1 MYAIIKAG
9 GKQQRVQAGDVIEV
23 EYMHGMGDAVTF
35 HPLLIVED
43 DGTTHFGK
51 EAERAVVTAKPVGEQ
66 KGDKVRVVKFKN
78 KTGYT
83 RHTGHRQLM
92 TLLEI
97 SDVSLTGVAR
107 RAEEAV
113 SEPAPE
119 PPPEPAAAEPSEEP
133 AEEAEAAAPA
143 AKAPVAKAPVAKAP
157 VAKAPVAKT
166 PAKKPFAR
174 KPAAAAKTAAK
185 KPPAKKTAAKKPPTS
200 KTK

>member
-23 EYMHGMGDAVTF
+23 EYMHGIGDAVTF
-35 HPLLIVED
+35 HPLLIVDD

-83 RHTGHRQLM
+83 RHAGHRQLM

-97 SDVSLTGVAR
+97 SDVSLTGAVH

-113 SEPAPE
+113 PE
-119 PPPEPAAAEPSEEP
+119 PKAEAPSDEALAEPV
-133 AEEAEAAAPA
+133 EEAVSEAPA
-143 AKAPVAKAPVAKAP
+143 VKAPASAKTPA
-157 VAKAPVAKT
+157 AKT
-166 PAKKPFAR
+166 PAKKP
-174 KPAAAAKTAAK
+174 AASKTTAAK
-185 KPPAKKTAAKKPPTS
+185 KPPAAKSGAKKPTTR

>member
-51 EAERAVVTAKPVGEQ
+51 QAERAVVTAKPVGEQ

-97 SDVSLTGVAR
+97 SDVSLTGSAR
-107 RAEEAV
+107 RAEKAI
-113 SEPAPE
+113 SEPVA
-119 PPPEPAAAEPSEEP
+119 EPAAAGPSEEA
-133 AEEAEAAAPA
+133 AEEAEAAPPA
-143 AKAPVAKAPVAKAP
+143 AKAPVAKTPVKKPAARKPTTAAKTA
-157 VAKAPVAKT
+157 AKRPLAKKT
-166 PAKKPFAR
+166 PAKKP
-174 KPAAAAKTAAK
+174 
-185 KPPAKKTAAKKPPTS
+185 PTR

>member
-9 GKQQRVQAGDVIEV
+9 GKQQRVEAGDVIEV

-35 HPLLIVED
+35 HPLLIVDD

-83 RHTGHRQLM
+83 RHAGHRQLM

-97 SDVSLTGVAR
+97 SDVSLTGAVH
-107 RAEEAV
+107 RAEKA
-113 SEPAPE
+113 APE
-119 PPPEPAAAEPSEEP
+119 PKDEAASDEEVAEPV
-133 AEEAEAAAPA
+133 EEAELEAPA
-143 AKAPVAKAPVAKAP
+143 AKAPAPAKTPSPAKTPA
-157 VAKAPVAKT
+157 AKT
-166 PAKKPFAR
+166 PAKKPAAR
-174 KPAAAAKTAAK
+174 KPAASKTTAAK
-185 KPPAKKTAAKKPPTS
+185 KPPAAKTGAKKPTTR

>member
-51 EAERAVVTAKPVGEQ
+51 QAERAVVTAKPVGEQ

-97 SDVSLTGVAR
+97 SDVSLTGSAR
-107 RAEEAV
+107 RAEKAI
-113 SEPAPE
+113 SEPVA
-119 PPPEPAAAEPSEEP
+119 EPAAAGPSEEA
-133 AEEAEAAAPA
+133 AEEAEAAPPA
-143 AKAPVAKAPVAKAP
+143 AKAPVAKTPVAKTP
-157 VAKAPVAKT
+157 VKKPAARKPTTAAKRPPAKKT
-166 PAKKPFAR
+166 PAKKP
-174 KPAAAAKTAAK
+174 
-185 KPPAKKTAAKKPPTS
+185 PTR

>member
-51 EAERAVVTAKPVGEQ
+51 QAERAVVTAKPVGEQ

-97 SDVSLTGVAR
+97 SDVSLTGSAR
-107 RAEEAV
+107 RAEKAV
-113 SEPAPE
+113 SEPVAE
-119 PPPEPAAAEPSEEP
+119 LAAAGPSEEA
-133 AEEAEAAAPA
+133 AEEAEAASPA
-143 AKAPVAKAPVAKAP
+143 AKAPVAKTPV
-157 VAKAPVAKT
+157 
-166 PAKKPFAR
+166 KKPAAR
-174 KPAAAAKTAAK
+174 KPTTAAKTAAK
-185 KPPAKKTAAKKPPTS
+185 KPPTRKTPAKKPPTR

>member
-66 KGDKVRVVKFKN
+66 KGDKVRIVKFKN

-97 SDVSLTGVAR
+97 SDVSLTGAAR
-107 RAEEAV
+107 RAEKV
-113 SEPAPE
+113 V
-119 PPPEPAAAEPSEEP
+119 PEPASESAAEEPLEE
-133 AEEAEAAAPA
+133 AAEAA
-143 AKAPVAKAPVAKAP
+143 AP

-166 PAKKPFAR
+166 PAKKPAAR
-174 KPAAAAKTAAK
+174 KPAAPEAAAK
-185 KPPAKKTAAKKPPTS
+185 KPQTKKTAAKRPPTR
-200 KTK
+200 KPK

>member
-9 GKQQRVQAGDVIEV
+9 GKQQRVEAGDVIEV

-35 HPLLIVED
+35 HPLLIVDD

-83 RHTGHRQLM
+83 RHAGHRQLM

-97 SDVSLTGVAR
+97 SDVSLTGAVH
-107 RAEEAV
+107 RAEKA
-113 SEPAPE
+113 APE
-119 PPPEPAAAEPSEEP
+119 PKAEAASDEAEPV
-133 AEEAEAAAPA
+133 EEAELE
-143 AKAPVAKAPVAKAP
+143 APVAKAPAPAKTPA
-157 VAKAPVAKT
+157 AKT
-166 PAKKPFAR
+166 PAKKPAAR
-174 KPAAAAKTAAK
+174 KPPASKPAAAK
-185 KPPAKKTAAKKPPTS
+185 KPPAAKTGAKKPTTR